1 VATPR
6 KRMKREEPSHSA
18 ADNHGIYGQWS
29 LAHGAADGDAI
40 VAGEAGVRVHYHD
53 EYMVDLPQGHAFPM
67 RKYVELREILLR
79 ESLVPRDSIV
89 TPDEA
94 PWDWISLVHTRDYC
108 DRLAAGTLSRDEVR
122 RIGLPWSTG
131 LVVRSRRAVM
141 GTVLAARDAV
151 ETGISGNLAGGT
163 HHACSDHGEGYCVL
177 NDVAI
182 AIRRLRQEGRIV
194 RALVVDLDVHHGNG
208 TAEILA
214 GDTDSFTLSVHGER
228 NYPARK
234 PPSTL
239 DVALPDGTGDDAY
252 MRAMVPALDDAI
264 RRCRPDIA
272 FYLAGVDVL
281 AGDRFGRLALT
292 RDGLAARDRHVLS
305 TLRSARIPIALVLSG
320 GYASTPALTADLHAE
335 VYRQARALGLP

>member
-1 VATPR
+1 
-6 KRMKREEPSHSA
+6 M
-18 ADNHGIYGQWS
+18 
-29 LAHGAADGDAI
+29 
-40 VAGEAGVRVHYHD
+40 RVHYHD
-53 EYMVDLPQGHAFPM
+53 EYMVELPPTHAFPM
-67 RKYVELREILLR
+67 RKYSELRGILLR
-79 ESLVPRDSIV
+79 EGLVSHDEIV
-89 TPDEA
+89 APDEA
-94 PWDWISLVHTRDYC
+94 PWDWIARVHARDYC
-108 DRLAAGTLSRDEVR
+108 ERLASGTLSADEVR

-141 GTVLAARDAV
+141 GTILAARHAL
-151 ETGISGNLAGGT
+151 EHGISGNLAGGT

-182 AIRRLRQEGRIV
+182 AIRRLRQEGRIR

-214 GDTDSFTLSVHGER
+214 GDPDSFTLSVHGER

-239 DVALPDGTGDDAY
+239 DVPLPDGTSDDGY
-252 MRAMVPALDDAI
+252 MGAMVPALADALA
-264 RRCRPDIA
+264 RSAPDIA

-292 RDGLAARDRHVLS
+292 RAGLAARDRHVLA
-305 TLRSARIPIALVLSG
+305 TLAEARVPTTLVLSG
-320 GYASTPALTADLHAE
+320 GYAASAALTADLHAE
-335 VYRQARALGLP
+335 AYRQARALGLA